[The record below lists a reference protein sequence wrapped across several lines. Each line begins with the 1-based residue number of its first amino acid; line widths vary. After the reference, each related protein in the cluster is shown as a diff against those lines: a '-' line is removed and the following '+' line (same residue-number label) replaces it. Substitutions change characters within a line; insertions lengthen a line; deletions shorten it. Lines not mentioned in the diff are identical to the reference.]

1 MCSLNQVQ
9 HDITDQLELQL
20 KIIFI
25 INYQLLNVKKVLI
38 TVISLLLKSN
48 SPKQKNSLFT
58 DEEKLQIVTF
68 KKLEPN

>member
-20 KIIFI
+20 MIIFI

-38 TVISLLLKSN
+38 TVISLLLKPN

>member
-20 KIIFI
+20 KIIFM

-38 TVISLLLKSN
+38 TSKPN
-48 SPKQKNSLFT
+48 SPKHKNSLFT
-58 DEEKLQIVTF
+58 DEETLQIVTF

>member
-9 HDITDQLELQL
+9 HDVTDQLELQL